1 MSYEPLSGD
10 LRVRQEGESYL
21 VWEYTD
27 GDWEWSRRVSDQEI
41 SEMTA
46 DYDWMDELDEYDYWR
61 KSH

>member
-41 SEMTA
+41 SETTA